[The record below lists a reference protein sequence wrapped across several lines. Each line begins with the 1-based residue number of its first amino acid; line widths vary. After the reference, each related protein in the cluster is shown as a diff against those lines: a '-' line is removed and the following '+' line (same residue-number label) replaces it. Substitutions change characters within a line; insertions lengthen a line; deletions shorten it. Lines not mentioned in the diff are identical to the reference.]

1 MIERELSTDGRFG
14 RYVLRPHRSATWS
27 DNLWL
32 VAAIALMA
40 VPVAMAWA
48 VAGFWLILPLCGLE
62 LGLLTLGLYVVNHSL
77 LAQEVITID
86 EDQITIEAGKRE
98 VERRFEL
105 ARDWAQV
112 LLQPA
117 RRRAHPAR
125 LIVRS
130 HGRAVE
136 LGRFLTD
143 DEREEL
149 AGDLRGVL
157 ARPGHAP
164 PRQTAPGTG

>member
-1 MIERELSTDGRFG
+1 MIERELSSDGRFG
-14 RYVLRPHRSATWS
+14 RYILRPQCSASWR

-32 VAAIALMA
+32 VACVALMA
-40 VPVAMAWA
+40 VPTAVAWA
-48 VAGFWLILPLCGLE
+48 AVGFWPILPLCGLE
-62 LGLLTLGLYVVNHSL
+62 LALLTLGLYVVNHSL

-86 EDQITIEAGKRE
+86 EDRITIEAGRRD

-105 ARDWAQV
+105 ARPWAQV
-112 LLQPA
+112 RVQPA
-117 RRRAHPAR
+117 PRHAHPNR

-143 DEREEL
+143 DERDEL
-149 AGDLRGVL
+149 AGDLRGIL
-157 ARPGHAP
+157 ARPGHGA
-164 PRQTAPGTG
+164 RPG

>member
-1 MIERELSTDGRFG
+1 MIEREISADGSHG
-14 RYVLRPHRSATWS
+14 RYVLRPHRSATWN

-32 VAAIALMA
+32 VACVALMA
-40 VPVAMAWA
+40 VPIAIAWA
-48 VAGFWLILPLCGLE
+48 AIGFWPILPLCGLE
-62 LGLLTLGLYVVNHSL
+62 LALLTLGLYIVNHSL

-86 EDQITIEAGKRE
+86 DNRIVIEAGRRE
-98 VERRFEL
+98 IERRFDL
-105 ARDWAQV
+105 GRHWAQV

-117 RRRAHPAR
+117 RKRAHPSR

-143 DEREEL
+143 DERGEL
-149 AGDLRGVL
+149 ARELRAVL
-157 ARPGHAP
+157 GRPVP
-164 PRQTAPGTG
+164 PGGAG

>member
-1 MIERELSTDGRFG
+1 MIEREISADGSHG

-32 VAAIALMA
+32 VAAAALVALPIAI
-40 VPVAMAWA
+40 AWA
-48 VAGFWLILPLCGLE
+48 AVGFWPILPLCGLE

-86 EDQITIEAGKRE
+86 DDRIVIEAGRRD
-98 VERRFEL
+98 VERRFDL
-105 ARDWAQV
+105 ARHWAQV

-117 RRRAHPAR
+117 RRKAHPTR

-143 DEREEL
+143 EERGEL
-149 AGDLRGVL
+149 ARDLRSVL
-157 ARPGHAP
+157 AHP
-164 PRQTAPGTG
+164 TGPARCG